1 MKKLATIVAA
11 SGLALGLSACGGA
24 ENDAEQAVEDFG
36 AAVNDKDYKA
46 ICDSFDPKIVKSME
60 QGGQDCAKLFEENW
74 DQMDVP
80 ADSEMDIQESKVSD
94 DEKTATVTV
103 KNDEDKE
110 EKIPLKKI
118 DDEWKIS
125 LDEM

>member
-1 MKKLATIVAA
+1 MKKLVTIVAA

-36 AAVNDKDYKA
+36 TAVQDKDYKA
-46 ICDSFDPKIVKSME
+46 ICESFDPEIVKSME
-60 QGGQDCAKLFEENW
+60 QGGQDCPTLFKENW
-74 DQMDVP
+74 DQLDIP
-80 ADSEMDIQESKVSD
+80 ADSEIDIQDSKIAD